1 MPIFRDFS
9 DNDTRILIWKYQE
22 GEIFDKDFLLEPEI
36 LHKIK
41 GYHHKKQMEVLMI
54 RKMLKMLLPDY
65 KIFYHENGEPYLQP
79 SDRYIS
85 ISHSFP
91 YAAIA
96 VSKRKIGID
105 LEKIDVKLQKLKSK
119 FLYKTE
125 YEWTENP
132 RELDFLTA
140 IWTIKEALYKIHP
153 AKFWSFREYY
163 EVSEF
168 GLEASSIECRVFS
181 EISSDSFTAEIKK
194 IEDFYLAVVQ

>member
-9 DNDTRILIWKYQE
+9 DNETRILIWKYQE
-22 GEIFDKDFLLEPEI
+22 GEVFDRDFLIEPEI

-41 GYHHKKQMEVLMI
+41 GYHHKKQLEALMI

-65 KIFYHENGEPYLQP
+65 KIFYHKNGEPYLQP
-79 SDRYIS
+79 SDRCIS

-125 YEWTENP
+125 YEWIENP
-132 RELDFLTA
+132 RELDFLTVV
-140 IWTIKEALYKIHP
+140 WTIKEALYKIHP
-153 AKFWSFREYY
+153 AKFWSFREHY
-163 EVSEF
+163 EVSAF
-168 GLEASSIECRVFS
+168 DLEASSIECRVFS